1 MNTRSRMYLRLI
13 LLPLLLI
20 GLGCGNESNR
30 EASST
35 PTVAPSVAPRATVSP
50 TPSASPTST
59 EIFLSPTP
67 GGATYTINGCVV
79 HFSGCGGSQEFGV
92 VTLAPLDRT
101 ANVDL
106 GTFSFE
112 DVPAGEYS
120 LTYSPACN
128 PAGCTGTV
136 HVRIVD
142 SDGYAAFYRAT
153 PTPQAAQDIR
163 ADTSSSVGGL
173 TETRPNSALEPTP
186 KNGAAQRPR

>member
-1 MNTRSRMYLRLI
+1 MAFGMNTTLRTHLRLI
-13 LLPLLLI
+13 LPLLVLI
-20 GLGCGNESNR
+20 AMGCGSESNR
-30 EASST
+30 DGSSM
-35 PTVAPSVAPRATVSP
+35 PTVIPSVSPSATVLP

-59 EIFLSPTP
+59 ELYLSPTP

-92 VTLAPLDRT
+92 VTLAPLGRS

-112 DVPAGEYS
+112 DVPAGEYT

-136 HVRIVD
+136 HVTIVD
-142 SDGYAAFYRAT
+142 GDGYAAFDRAT
-153 PTPQAAQDIR
+153 PTPLPNKPLHLTAASGR
-163 ADTSSSVGGL
+163 
-173 TETRPNSALEPTP
+173 R
-186 KNGAAQRPR
+186 